1 MKPYIY
7 EHQKGVTSTEEL
19 PFYFGNNECTD
30 KLNYN
35 FAVLKILLGRLKE
48 ALFISVTS
56 RKIQLHKLKFIFK
69 KLRSVICGAQIFL

>member
-1 MKPYIY
+1 MNPHEMWAHMNLWMKPYIY

-48 ALFISVTS
+48 ALFISV
-56 RKIQLHKLKFIFK
+56 
-69 KLRSVICGAQIFL
+69 